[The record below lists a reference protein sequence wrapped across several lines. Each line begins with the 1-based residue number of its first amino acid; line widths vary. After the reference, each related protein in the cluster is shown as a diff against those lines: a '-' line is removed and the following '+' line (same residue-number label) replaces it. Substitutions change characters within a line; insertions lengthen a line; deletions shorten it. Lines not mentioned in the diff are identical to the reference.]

1 MTLKECYHL
10 LQVADSASLE
20 DVKTAYRRRAFQ
32 LHPDLNPDRP
42 NASRQFQLLN
52 EAYVLLTRNLAEAP
66 GRGKPA
72 AGKSAGRDTGRAKEE
87 TVSGAKRDYDNAKSR
102 FDWARGTNAEGQT
115 GRAGQ
120 AQQARPESRRA
131 NTAYHAR
138 QDEVLQDILRDPFAR
153 RVFEDIYRE
162 IRKGGPHHSA
172 AGNKPSPETP
182 AAPVGKKLSVGL
194 GKRSLSVDM
203 THGVTGAIRNWARRQ
218 IDEEQVVYLPAETL
232 MPGAKV
238 RLQIRRGLSDEK
250 KTVEFTLP
258 LDFVVGRPVR
268 LKGLGKSLGP
278 WKGDLYIKLFAK
290 I

>member
-1 MTLKECYHL
+1 MTLKECHHL
-10 LQVADSASLE
+10 LQVTDNASLE
-20 DVKTAYRRRAFQ
+20 EVKTAYRRRAFQ

-42 NASRQFQLLN
+42 HASRQFQLLN
-52 EAYVLLTRNLAEAP
+52 EAYVLLTRNLTEAP
-66 GRGKPA
+66 GRGKPT
-72 AGKSAGRDTGRAKEE
+72 AGKSAGRDADRAKEE
-87 TVSGAKRDYDNAKSR
+87 TISGAKRDYDKAKSR
-102 FDWARGTNAEGQT
+102 FDWARGAKTEGQT
-115 GRAGQ
+115 GQPG
-120 AQQARPESRRA
+120 QARPESRRA
-131 NTAYHAR
+131 NTSYQTQ
-138 QDEVLQDILRDPFAR
+138 QDEVLRDILRDPFAR

-162 IRKGGPHHSA
+162 IRKSGPHHA
-172 AGNKPSPETP
+172 TAGNKRPPETP
-182 AAPVGKKLSVGL
+182 PSPAGKKLSVGL
-194 GKRSLSVDM
+194 GKRSLSIDM

-232 MPGAKV
+232 TPGAKV

-268 LKGLGKSLGP
+268 LKGLGKNFGP